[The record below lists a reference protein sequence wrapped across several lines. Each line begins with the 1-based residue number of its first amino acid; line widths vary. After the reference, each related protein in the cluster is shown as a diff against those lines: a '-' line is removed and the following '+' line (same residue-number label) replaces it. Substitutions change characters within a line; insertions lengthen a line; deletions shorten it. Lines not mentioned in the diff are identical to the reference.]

1 MDLNEHTLSEAER
14 TLKRL
19 GVTHVFESMS
29 DRDDAAASPP
39 PLQASPQA
47 EPSVHARSG
56 HLESALQEEALPPL
70 LRSLFHGKHAPVR
83 TMWTYKGLYEDMQMA
98 EPPARMCVFRKIQES
113 VCLHLKWASCDIA
126 AWPLDVNERIFRKG
140 IAQFRPRTVLLFNDN
155 LLPVKNPED
164 KPHPY
169 LDQASCDVIILPSLE
184 DMAQGDRQL
193 KNEAWK
199 ILQTVPL

>member
-19 GVTHVFESMS
+19 GVTHVFESMP
-29 DRDDAAASPP
+29 DQDDAAAPSP
-39 PLQASPQA
+39 PLQAPAQA
-47 EPSVHARSG
+47 EPFVHAPFG
-56 HLESALQEEALPPL
+56 HLESPSQEEALPPL

-83 TMWTYKGLYEDMQMA
+83 TMWTYKGLYEDMQQA
-98 EPPARMCVFRKIQES
+98 EPPARMRVFRKIQES

-126 AWPLDVNERIFRKG
+126 AWPLDVSEWIFHKG

-155 LLPVKNPED
+155 LLPANNPVE
-164 KPHPY
+164 KSHPY

-184 DMAQGDRQL
+184 NMAQGDRQL

-199 ILQTVPL
+199 ILQAVPR